1 MSDRADSPASR
12 VPTGDDVADVVAERD
27 RLRAEIDDL
36 RGQLVVGKARRS
48 GRVRRISTSVLVV
61 VTSLVVTVAVTGVW
75 ARGYLLNTDRWV
87 REVGP
92 VVEDPAVQAAL
103 GVWITDELM
112 TVIDPQDFFEEVL
125 PERGQILAAPLSN
138 AVQGF
143 VNDQVDTFIA
153 SDAFQRLWV
162 EVNRRA
168 HARAVDVL
176 EGDLGDNLQVE
187 GDEVVL
193 NLVPVLN
200 RVLAEIGDASPE
212 ILGREVD
219 LPTVTVD
226 ELPEDAIDKVATALG
241 RDVPD
246 DFGQFT
252 VFRADRLQEAQDAVS
267 LFDRFVVLAVIAAV
281 LLIAASL
288 WLAPRRRRTLLQL
301 MVGIGLGVV
310 VVRRLGLRMGDDIVD
325 FVRPENRDAA
335 SVVVDAFIS
344 TLMDLT
350 AWVLVIAVVI
360 ALVAALSGPYPWA
373 RAVRGRSATVARG
386 VWTTATTAAAR
397 RPDEPVVAWMADH
410 REALQLGGVLVG
422 IVVLLVAD
430 LSWGGL
436 LLLALLVGAL
446 ELVVSRLGDRGADAG
461 EPVAPDTTADV
472 P

>member
-1 MSDRADSPASR
+1 MSEHADGPAPD
-12 VPTGDDVADVVAERD
+12 VPAGDDVAAVAAERD
-27 RLRAEIDDL
+27 RLRAEVDDL
-36 RGQLVVGKARRS
+36 RGQLTADRARRG
-48 GRVRRISTSVLVV
+48 GRARRLATGVLVV

-87 REVGP
+87 RQVGP
-92 VVEDPAVQAAL
+92 VVEDPAVQDAL

-112 TVIDPQDFFEEVL
+112 SVIDPQDFFEEVL
-125 PERGQILAAPLSN
+125 PDRGQILAAPLTN
-138 AVQGF
+138 AVRGF
-143 VNDQVDTFIA
+143 VNNEVDAFLA
-153 SDAFQRLWV
+153 SDAFERLWV

-219 LPTVTVD
+219 LPTITVD
-226 ELPEDAIDKVATALG
+226 DLPEDAIDQVAAALG
-241 RDVPD
+241 TDVPD

-252 VFRADRLQEAQDAVS
+252 VFEADRLQEAQDAVS

-281 LLIAASL
+281 VLIAACL

-335 SVVVDAFIS
+335 SVVVDAFTS
-344 TLMDLT
+344 SLMDVT
-350 AWVLVIAVVI
+350 AWVLGIAVVV
-360 ALVAALSGPYPWA
+360 AVVAALSGPYPWA
-373 RAVRGRSATVARG
+373 RTVRHRTATVGQG
-386 VWTTATTAAAR
+386 VWTVTTSAAAR
-397 RPDEPVVAWMADH
+397 RPDEPVVAWMAEH
-410 REALQLGGVLVG
+410 REALQLGGVLAG
-422 IVVLLVAD
+422 IVVLLLAD

-436 LLLALLVGAL
+436 LLLALLVGAF
-446 ELVVSRLGDRGADAG
+446 ELVVSRLGDRAADDGASATP
-461 EPVAPDTTADV
+461 ETAAEAP
-472 P
+472 